1 MKEKKSAYT
10 KASMVEEGEE
20 VVEVVEV
27 VEVAVV
33 GEEEE
38 EGKLPSFLSLSTHL
52 RQSWAVQFF

>member
-20 VVEVVEV
+20 VVEVVDVVV
-27 VEVAVV
+27 VE
-33 GEEEE
+33 EEEE